1 MAEIK
6 SCPECDST
14 EGKGCPTCCSHL
26 STEIKNIQEGS
37 NGRYLR
43 EICICNDCGYYE
55 VMNEIDYYEEF
66 PCL

>member
-14 EGKGCPTCCSHL
+14 EGNECPTCCSHTA
-26 STEIKNIQEGS
+26 TEVKNIQEGYK
-37 NGRYLR
+37 GRYLR